1 MRQLVVAATLLML
14 AGCDLSQPALWGAV
28 EGGRLLVG
36 AVGAVVAD
44 DLTTESEPTKPDGV
58 PLVTESNTADTKPTE
73 GYDPLN
79 P

>member
-1 MRQLVVAATLLML
+1 ML

-44 DLTTESEPTKPDGV
+44 DLTTESKPPKSEGG
-58 PLVTESNTADTKPTE
+58 PLVTESNIADTKPTE
-73 GYDPLN
+73 GYDPLD